1 VEALLSSLRAEI
13 VRDAFRK
20 APKHPGY
27 NSSIIVWRCLVK
39 ALVWLLVLLS
49 LFLIPV
55 AGQHGT
61 FPNPPPSMDSQGTPP
76 PSQPPMVRRQVDFA
90 ELQKEAEDLA
100 RTAQTI
106 PDDTNALRK
115 GTLPK
120 DFVQKLKHIEKLSKH
135 LRSQVAP

>member
-1 VEALLSSLRAEI
+1 MGGFRAEI
-13 VRDAFRK
+13 VRGAFRK
-20 APKHPGY
+20 APNYPEY

-39 ALVWLLVLLS
+39 APVWLLVLLS

-55 AGQHGT
+55 EGQHGG
-61 FPNPPPSMDSQGTPP
+61 FPNPPPSMDSQGTAS
-76 PSQPPMVRRQVDFA
+76 PSQPPLVRRQVDFA

-106 PDDTNALRK
+106 PDDMNALRK

-120 DFVQKLKHIEKLSKH
+120 DFAQKLKHIEKLSKH
-135 LRSQVAP
+135 LRSQVVP